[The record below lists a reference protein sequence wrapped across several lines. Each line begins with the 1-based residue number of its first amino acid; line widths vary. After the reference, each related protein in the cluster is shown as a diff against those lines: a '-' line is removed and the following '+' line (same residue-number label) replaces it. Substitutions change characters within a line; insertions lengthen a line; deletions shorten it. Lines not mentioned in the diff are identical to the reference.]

1 LPLKAVEPRRLYR
14 QIADQLRELINKG
27 EFAVGGRL
35 PTEREL
41 ADKLGVSRPSVRE
54 ALIALEVEGLVRI
67 HVGSGIYVI
76 ATSDRAASGPN
87 GGVPAEG
94 PFEVLY
100 AREIVES
107 SVAGEAARVARPEH
121 VAAIDNVLERMD
133 RCRGRNEEWVALDRE
148 FHVTVASALE
158 NAVLVRF
165 IGQLCDQRINPY
177 FEQLASYFEDASTW
191 RQALAEHKIVRDAI
205 AAGDPE
211 AARSAMRRHLK
222 LSQERFSRGFGEPA
236 GLPSAAGETTPASR
250 SRADE
255 PHALQSKSSRRKQR

>member
-1 LPLKAVEPRRLYR
+1 V
-14 QIADQLRELINKG
+14 
-27 EFAVGGRL
+27 
-35 PTEREL
+35 
-41 ADKLGVSRPSVRE
+41 
-54 ALIALEVEGLVRI
+54 
-67 HVGSGIYVI
+67 
-76 ATSDRAASGPN
+76 
-87 GGVPAEG
+87 EG
-94 PFEVLY
+94 PFEILY
-100 AREIVES
+100 AREIVEP
-107 SVAGEAARVARPEH
+107 SVAGEAARVARREH
-121 VAAIDNVLERMD
+121 VAAIDNVLARMD
-133 RCRGRNEEWVALDRE
+133 RSRGRNEELIALDRE
-148 FHVTVASALE
+148 FHVTVASTLE
-158 NAVLVRF
+158 NAVLERLV
-165 IGQLCDQRINPY
+165 GQLFDQRINPY